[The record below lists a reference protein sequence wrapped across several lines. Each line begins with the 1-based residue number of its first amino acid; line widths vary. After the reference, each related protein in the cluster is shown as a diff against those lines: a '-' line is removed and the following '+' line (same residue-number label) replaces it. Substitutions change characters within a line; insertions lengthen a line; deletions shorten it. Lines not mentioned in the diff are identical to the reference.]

1 MAAAIRR
8 ELGEEVEKRS
18 GAYGEFKVLVDEEVV
33 AEGGALG
40 FLGVLPAVGA
50 VLERVRGRLA
60 APRGPGA
67 G

>member
-1 MAAAIRR
+1 VAAAIRR

-18 GAYGEFKVLVDEEVV
+18 GAYGEFKVLVDGEVV
-33 AEGGALG
+33 ADGGALG

-50 VLERVRGRLA
+50 VIDRVRERLA
-60 APRGPGA
+60 APRTRDA